1 MKPVIITLDA
11 NGRVLI
17 SSDEFKR
24 YMDAAYNQGWSDANA
39 SVERTKVIENT
50 TVGVT
55 NVDGVANKTSIS
67 NYLRNKGE

>member
-24 YMDAAYNQGWSDANA
+24 YMDAAYNQGWSDAHA
-39 SVERTKVIENT
+39 SVEHTKIENT

>member
-11 NGRVLI
+11 NGRVLV

-39 SVERTKVIENT
+39 SVKHSKIENT
-50 TVGVT
+50 IVGVT

>member
-24 YMDAAYNQGWSDANA
+24 YMDSAYNQGWSDANA
-39 SVERTKVIENT
+39 SVERTKMIENT
-50 TVGVT
+50 TVGVA